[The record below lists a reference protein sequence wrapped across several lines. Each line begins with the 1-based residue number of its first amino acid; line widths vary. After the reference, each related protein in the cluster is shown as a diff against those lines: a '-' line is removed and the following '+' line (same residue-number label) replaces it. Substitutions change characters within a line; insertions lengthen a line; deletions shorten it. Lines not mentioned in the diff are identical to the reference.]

1 MANAVSNS
9 VFSAAPV
16 GGGGEALRDIKPP
29 VELPE
34 PWKWVWIGAVVA
46 LLAVAAWFLWREWR
60 RRRALVPPI
69 PIIPAHARARR
80 KLEQALALISQP
92 REFCILVSDTIRGYL
107 EERFRFHA
115 PDRTTEEFLYE
126 LRETNLL
133 TPDQKDGLGEFL
145 KRCDLV
151 KFARYEPHEPE
162 LRDLHGSALRLID
175 ETEPVEETT
184 AAPDTQY
191 AMRNAGAPAP
201 PPIPH
206 SSRK

>member
-9 VFSAAPV
+9 VFSAGPT
-16 GGGGEALRDIKPP
+16 GGGAEGLRDIKPP
-29 VELPE
+29 IELPD
-34 PWKWVWIGAVVA
+34 PWKWVWIGLVVA

-69 PIIPAHARARR
+69 PIIPAHVRARR

-92 REFCILVSDTIRGYL
+92 REFCIVVSDTIRGYL

-126 LRETNLL
+126 LRETSLL

-151 KFARYEPHEPE
+151 KFAR
-162 LRDLHGSALRLID
+162 
-175 ETEPVEETT
+175 
-184 AAPDTQY
+184 
-191 AMRNAGAPAP
+191 
-201 PPIPH
+201 
-206 SSRK
+206 